1 MGHADTLLAM
11 GGAFLAAAFLARLGN
26 RIGLP
31 TIPLFMLAGILL
43 GPHTPGLV
51 LVDDAHDLEML
62 SALGLVLLLFYLGL
76 EFHLDDLRAGG
87 GRLLTAGGIYLLLNV
102 GAGLGFGLALGWGG
116 REALVLAGVLG
127 ISSSAIVTKILIDLG
142 RLGRPETRLI
152 LGVIV
157 VEDLF
162 LALYLAA
169 LQPVISG
176 AQGVGDTVLQ
186 GADAFGFL
194 LLLAAAARWGTRLV
208 GRLVAVRDNELLVV
222 SFLGAAVL
230 VAGVS
235 ELLGVADAIGAFMV
249 GLIFAGT
256 PAAPRIRKLVHP
268 LRDAFG
274 AIFFFAF
281 GLAIDPGDVLS
292 VAGPV
297 AAAVALTVV
306 MNVAAGLFV
315 ARMHRYGPRPAADI
329 ATTLLARGEF
339 ALILAAMA
347 AGAGLDRR
355 LTPFVAGY
363 VLVLAV
369 LGPTLAGRSHRLAG
383 ALRRGDRDGRDGDGD
398 ERAGD
403 GDPPRPEGQDGDLE
417 PDRTAA
423 RTRRPPVSA
432 PQGRVRAGR
441 RRIGTGPRPSE
452 PPKREDVIACAPH
465 SSWPPKASNRSS

>member
-1 MGHADTLLAM
+1 M
-11 GGAFLAAAFLARLGN
+11 GGAFLAAAFLARLGG

-43 GPHTPGLV
+43 GPHTPGFV
-51 LVDDAHDLEML
+51 LVEDAHDFEML

-76 EFHLDDLRAGG
+76 EFHLDDLKSGG
-87 GRLLTAGGIYLLLNV
+87 RRLLTAGGIYLLLNV
-102 GAGLGFGLALGWGG
+102 GAGLGFGFALGWGV

-142 RLGRPETRLI
+142 RIGRPETRLI

-157 VEDLF
+157 VEDIF

-176 AQGVGDTVLQ
+176 AHGVADTVLQ
-186 GADAFGFL
+186 AGKAFGFL
-194 LLLAAAARWGTRLV
+194 LVLAAAARWGTRLV
-208 GRLVAVRDNELLVV
+208 GRLIETRDNELLVI

-249 GLIFAGT
+249 GLILAGT
-256 PAAPRIRKLVHP
+256 PSGPRIRELVHP
-268 LRDAFG
+268 LRDAFA

-281 GLAIDPGDVLS
+281 GLAIDPGDLAS

-297 AAAVALTVV
+297 AAAAALTLV
-306 MNVAAGLFV
+306 MNVVAGLCV
-315 ARMHRYGPRPAADI
+315 ARVYRYGAEPAAEI
-329 ATTLLARGEF
+329 ATTLVARGEF

-347 AGAGLDRR
+347 AGAGLDAR
-355 LTPFVAGY
+355 LAPFIAGY

-369 LGPTLAGRSHRLAG
+369 LGPVVAGRAYVLAG
-383 ALRRGDRDGRDGDGD
+383 ALR
-398 ERAGD
+398 
-403 GDPPRPEGQDGDLE
+403 
-417 PDRTAA
+417 
-423 RTRRPPVSA
+423 
-432 PQGRVRAGR
+432 AGR
-441 RRIGTGPRPSE
+441 RLLPGGRASGQPARERPG
-452 PPKREDVIACAPH
+452 EDTVAGDCASTPVH
-465 SSWPPKASNRSS
+465 ADAER

>member
-11 GGAFLAAAFLARLGN
+11 GGAFVAAAFLARLGG

-43 GPHTPGLV
+43 GPHTPGFV
-51 LVDDAHDLEML
+51 LVEDAHDFEML

-76 EFHLDDLRAGG
+76 EFHLDDLKSGG
-87 GRLLTAGGIYLLLNV
+87 KRLLTAGGVYLLLNV
-102 GAGLGFGLALGWGG
+102 GAGLGFGFVLGWGV

-142 RLGRPETRLI
+142 RIGRPETRLI

-157 VEDLF
+157 VEDIF

-176 AQGVGDTVLQ
+176 AHGVADMALQ
-186 GADAFGFL
+186 AGKAFGFL
-194 LLLAAAARWGTRLV
+194 LVLAAAARYGTRLV
-208 GRLVAVRDNELLVV
+208 GRLIHTRDNELLVI

-249 GLIFAGT
+249 GLILAGT
-256 PAAPRIRKLVHP
+256 PSGPRIRELVHP
-268 LRDAFG
+268 LRDAFA

-281 GLAIDPGDVLS
+281 GLAIDPGDLAS

-297 AAAVALTVV
+297 AAAAALTVV
-306 MNVAAGLFV
+306 MNVVAGLCV
-315 ARMHRYGPRPAADI
+315 ARVYRYGSEPAAEI
-329 ATTLLARGEF
+329 ATTLVARGEF

-347 AGAGLDRR
+347 AGAGLDAR
-355 LTPFVAGY
+355 LAPFIAGY

-369 LGPTLAGRSHRLAG
+369 LGPVVAGRAHVLAG
-383 ALRRGDRDGRDGDGD
+383 ALRAAGRLLPGAPAPAAAPGDGSG
-398 ERAGD
+398 AGD
-403 GDPPRPEGQDGDLE
+403 EGTDADSRPV
-417 PDRTAA
+417 P
-423 RTRRPPVSA
+423 
-432 PQGRVRAGR
+432 AGA
-441 RRIGTGPRPSE
+441 S
-452 PPKREDVIACAPH
+452 C
-465 SSWPPKASNRSS
+465 SSGSGASSPEHAKTER

>member
-11 GGAFLAAAFLARLGN
+11 GGAFLAAAFLARLGR

-43 GPHTPGLV
+43 GPHTPGPV
-51 LVDDAHDLEML
+51 LVEDPHDFEML

-76 EFHLDDLRAGG
+76 EFHVGDLRSGG
-87 GRLLTAGGIYLLLNV
+87 RRLLTAGGVYLALNV
-102 GAGLGFGLALGWGG
+102 GAGLGFGFALGWGA
-116 REALVLAGVLG
+116 REALVLAGVMG

-142 RLGRPETRLI
+142 RISHPRTRLI

-157 VEDLF
+157 VEDIF

-176 AQGVGDTVLQ
+176 AVGIAEAALQ
-186 GADAFGFL
+186 ASKAFAFL
-194 LLLAAAARWGTRLV
+194 LALAAAARYGSRLTA
-208 GRLVAVRDNELLVV
+208 RLIAVREDELLVI

-249 GLIFAGT
+249 GLILAGT
-256 PAAPRIRKLVHP
+256 PSGPRIRELVHP
-268 LRDAFG
+268 LRDAFA

-281 GLAIDPGDVLS
+281 GLSIDPGDIAS
-292 VAGPV
+292 VAALV
-297 AAAVALTVV
+297 AAAAGLTIV
-306 MNVAAGLFV
+306 MNVVAGLLV
-315 ARMHRYGPRPAADI
+315 ARLYRYGPEPAADI

-339 ALILAAMA
+339 ALILASMA
-347 AGAGLDRR
+347 AGAGLDGR

-369 LGPTLAGRSHRLAG
+369 LGPVVAGRAHLLARALESVRPFLSGSGRTATAPQPPQDPAGG
-383 ALRRGDRDGRDGDGD
+383 APGPSALS
-398 ERAGD
+398 A
-403 GDPPRPEGQDGDLE
+403 PSPRPVDAEQ
-417 PDRTAA
+417 
-423 RTRRPPVSA
+423 
-432 PQGRVRAGR
+432 
-441 RRIGTGPRPSE
+441 
-452 PPKREDVIACAPH
+452 
-465 SSWPPKASNRSS
+465 